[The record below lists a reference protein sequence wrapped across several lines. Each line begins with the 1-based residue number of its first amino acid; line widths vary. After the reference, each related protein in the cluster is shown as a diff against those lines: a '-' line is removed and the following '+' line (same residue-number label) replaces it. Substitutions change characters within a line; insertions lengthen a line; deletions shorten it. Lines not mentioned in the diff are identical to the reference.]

1 MIQNCIPTSN
11 YKQTLSDNV
20 IIVGVLVCSH
30 SLTLKTDDGDILLD
44 YSKNLITDEVVKML
58 VDLVIF

>member
-1 MIQNCIPTSN
+1 MSSS
-11 YKQTLSDNV
+11 L
-20 IIVGVLVCSH
+20 VLVCSH